1 MKKRERLKW
10 TIMAMIAMVLF
21 FVGRSN
27 YHQRFP
33 AQFVLIILAGMAVLI
48 FAFYFLNGKE
58 RP

>member
-21 FVGRSN
+21 FVGRNN

-33 AQFVLIILAGMAVLI
+33 DQFVLIILAGMAVLI

-58 RP
+58 RS